1 MPKVNLFKKNNKDI
15 EIDGI
20 IGKYL
25 GIRGMK
31 RSDLARMTCIP
42 KATLN
47 KALTDKSYLRLYQ
60 LRLIYDALQVPT
72 EERRGL

>member
-1 MPKVNLFKKNNKDI
+1 MPRTNLLRNTKDT
-15 EIDGI
+15 EIDGV

-31 RSDLARMTCIP
+31 KSDLARITCIP
-42 KATLN
+42 KATLC
-47 KALTDKSYLRLYQ
+47 KALNDKSFLRIYQ
-60 LRLIYDALQVPT
+60 LRLIYDALQVPA